1 MESNK
6 IEKEKVGN
14 ADKFIYPCEGI
25 NQDSMRTR
33 EEYVAILHNHAD
45 ELKQRFGIHSL
56 RLFGSVAR
64 GEHQT
69 GSDVDV
75 CVEFVSDKFES

>member
-1 MESNK
+1 
-6 IEKEKVGN
+6 
-14 ADKFIYPCEGI
+14 
-25 NQDSMRTR
+25 MRTR